1 MARVKFAFTPYPLQQ
16 EVIDYMDGKITNQ
29 DGLAYRFF
37 VLAIGRQAGKSW
49 LAKYVLL
56 ERAINRRQKTL
67 WVAPSIPTARSHWDD
82 LVSLVENSG
91 IPTKKI
97 SQAAK
102 QIIFADG
109 GSISVRS
116 AVEPDNMRGLTVDC
130 VVMDEAAF
138 FRGGEYVW
146 YSIILPMVTAS
157 RGVVLFTSTP
167 NGRNWFYQIFN
178 QGSDPGNKLY
188 KSWRA
193 PSTISPYQDPVL
205 LEELRKTMPE
215 YQWREEFL
223 AEFLADGTGVFAGAE
238 KAATVD
244 MTFIPEA
251 GHSYVAGIDFGFNH
265 DATTFTVLDKY
276 TGRQVFGKRFFNF
289 GTAGTIRQLVQ
300 LLRIWKPEVTHLEKN
315 GVGESLFEIMKSV
328 LKGDDNIPDILNIAN
343 VKPTFANGDD
353 VDFTDQHA
361 VHEYWAEQ
369 EAEKEDSKNYMTE
382 WGGKLKAVHMDNR
395 LKREL
400 VEQLAA
406 DIEYGRLQTLKS
418 DPGTYG
424 ETQLNEMSTYIRERT
439 QSGLDITYNAAEGSY
454 DDTISA
460 LYLANKGRKRPKPFS
475 KGLKGEGTRKNPFK
489 GRNRHLRNRK

>member
-1 MARVKFAFTPYPLQQ
+1 MAKVKFAFTPYPLQQ
-16 EVIDYMDGKITNQ
+16 EVLDYMDGKITNP

-56 ERAINRRQKTL
+56 DRAINRKEKTL

-130 VVMDEAAF
+130 IVMDEAAF

-167 NGRNWFYQIFN
+167 NGRNWFYQLFN

-188 KSWRA
+188 KAWRA
-193 PSTISPYQDPVL
+193 PSTVSPYQDPVL
-205 LEELRKTMPE
+205 LAELKKTMPE
-215 YQWREEFL
+215 YQWLEEFM

-238 KAATVD
+238 NAAVNE
-244 MTFIPEA
+244 MLFAPEP

-276 TGRQVFGKRFFNF
+276 TGKQVFGKRFYNF

-300 LLRIWKPEVTHLEKN
+300 FLRLWKPEITHLEKN
-315 GVGESLFEIMKSV
+315 GVGESLFEILKST
-328 LKGDDNIPDILNIAN
+328 LLGNDDIPDILSVA
-343 VKPTFANGDD
+343 VDKPTFQNGDE
-353 VDFTDQHA
+353 VDFADQHA

-369 EAEKEDSKNYMTE
+369 EVEKADDKRYITE
-382 WGGKLKAVHMDNR
+382 WGGKIKAIHMDNPQ
-395 LKREL
+395 KRQL

-406 DIEYGRLQTLKS
+406 DIEYQRLTTLKAI
-418 DPGTYG
+418 PGSYG
-424 ETQLNEMSTYIRERT
+424 ETQLNEMSTYLRERT
-439 QSGLDITYNAAEGSY
+439 QSGLDITYNAAEGSF

-475 KGLKGEGTRKNPFK
+475 KALKNGGVKSNPFRGGNK
-489 GRNRHLRNRK
+489 HLRNRR